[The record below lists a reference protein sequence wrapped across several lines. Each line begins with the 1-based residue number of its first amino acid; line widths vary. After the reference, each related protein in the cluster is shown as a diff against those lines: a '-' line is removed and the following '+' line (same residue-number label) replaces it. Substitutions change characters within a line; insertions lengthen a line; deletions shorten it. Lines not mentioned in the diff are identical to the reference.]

1 MMKRLFNIITIL
13 CLFTVLSI
21 NYGPNLV
28 SDGSETSIVSDDL
41 GTQLY
46 SDEIDQSESTDDGF
60 QPYDRSNRSYADEPI
75 HPKVEKLL
83 FIRTR

>member
-1 MMKRLFNIITIL
+1 
-13 CLFTVLSI
+13 LFTVLSI

-60 QPYDRSNRSYADEPI
+60 QLYDRSNRSYADEPI

>member
-1 MMKRLFNIITIL
+1 MMKRLSNIITIL

-28 SDGSETSIVSDDL
+28 SDGSETSIVSDDP

-46 SDEIDQSESTDDGF
+46 SDDIDPSVSIDEWF

-83 FIRTR
+83 FIRTK

>member
-1 MMKRLFNIITIL
+1 MMKRLSNIITIL

-21 NYGPNLV
+21 NYGPKLV
-28 SDGSETSIVSDDL
+28 SDGSETSIVSDNS

-46 SDEIDQSESTDDGF
+46 SDGIVQSESTDEGCK
-60 QPYDRSNRSYADEPI
+60 PYDRSNRSYADEPI

-83 FIRTR
+83 FIRTK

>member
-21 NYGPNLV
+21 NYSPNLV
-28 SDGSETSIVSDDL
+28 SDGSETSIVSDDS
-41 GTQLY
+41 GTKLY
-46 SDEIDQSESTDDGF
+46 SDDNDSTDVGF

-75 HPKVEKLL
+75 HPKVERLF
-83 FIRTR
+83 FIRTK

>member
-1 MMKRLFNIITIL
+1 MKRLFNMITIL
-13 CLFTVLSI
+13 CLFSVLSI

-28 SDGSETSIVSDDL
+28 SDGSEISIVSDDS

-46 SDEIDQSESTDDGF
+46 SDEIDQSESTDDEF
-60 QPYDRSNRSYADEPI
+60 QPFDRSNRSYVDEPI

-83 FIRTR
+83 R

>member
-1 MMKRLFNIITIL
+1 MTKRLFNIITIL

-21 NYGPNLV
+21 NYGPTIV
-28 SDGSETSIVSDDL
+28 SDGSETSIVSDDS

-46 SDEIDQSESTDDGF
+46 SDDIDQSEPTDEGF

-83 FIRTR
+83 FIRTK

>member
-1 MMKRLFNIITIL
+1 MMKRLSNIITIL

-28 SDGSETSIVSDDL
+28 SDGFETSTVSDDS
-41 GTQLY
+41 GTQLF
-46 SDEIDQSESTDDGF
+46 SDDIDPSGSTDEGF
-60 QPYDRSNRSYADEPI
+60 QPYDRSNRSYVDEPI

-83 FIRTR
+83 FIRTK

>member
-1 MMKRLFNIITIL
+1 MMKKLSHMITIL

-28 SDGSETSIVSDDL
+28 SDGSETSIVSGNP

-46 SDEIDQSESTDDGF
+46 SDNNDQSESSDNGF
-60 QPYDRSNRSYADEPI
+60 QPYNRSNRSYADEPI
-75 HPKVEKLL
+75 HPKVEKFL
-83 FIRTR
+83 FIRTK

>member
-1 MMKRLFNIITIL
+1 MMKRLFNMITIL
-13 CLFTVLSI
+13 CLFSVLSI

-28 SDGSETSIVSDDL
+28 SNGSEISIVSDDS

-60 QPYDRSNRSYADEPI
+60 QPFDRSNRSYVDEPI

-83 FIRTR
+83 R

>member
-1 MMKRLFNIITIL
+1 MITIL
-13 CLFTVLSI
+13 CLFSVLSI

-28 SDGSETSIVSDDL
+28 SNGSEISIVSDDS

-60 QPYDRSNRSYADEPI
+60 QPFDRSNRSYVDEPI

-83 FIRTR
+83 R

>member
-1 MMKRLFNIITIL
+1 MMKRLFNMITIL

-28 SDGSETSIVSDDL
+28 SNGSETSIVADEL
-41 GTQLY
+41 GTQVY
-46 SDEIDQSESTDDGF
+46 SNDNDQSESTDNGF

-75 HPKVEKLL
+75 HPKVEKFLY
-83 FIRTR
+83 IRTK

>member
-1 MMKRLFNIITIL
+1 MMKRQFNIITIL

-21 NYGPNLV
+21 NYSPNLV
-28 SDGSETSIVSDDL
+28 SNGSETAIVSGDS

-46 SDEIDQSESTDDGF
+46 SDEIDQGESTNDGF

-83 FIRTR
+83 FIRTK

>member
-1 MMKRLFNIITIL
+1 MKRLSNIITIF

-28 SDGSETSIVSDDL
+28 SDGYETSIVSDNP
-41 GTQLY
+41 GTQTN
-46 SDEIDQSESTDDGF
+46 SDDINQNESTDEGF
-60 QPYDRSNRSYADEPI
+60 QPYDRSTRSLGDEPI

-83 FIRTR
+83 FIRN